1 MSGSTAEIIEVC
13 EALPDEKRME
23 VIDFARFLL
32 VQQDDAR
39 WENLIATEKS
49 RPRFDEFLRAS
60 AAEADEPLDLKRL

>member
-39 WENLIATEKS
+39 WENLIAAEKP
-49 RPRFDEFLRAS
+49 RPRLDEFLRAS
-60 AAEADEPLDLKRL
+60 AAESDEPLDLKRL